1 MTQLSIREQLQL
13 YLNEHPIGKINT
25 AILSKQLEVS
35 RQHICK
41 TLDNLGEIRHHRIP
55 KVLKYCPK
63 CETVISTKAT
73 FCRSHARLIEKYKG
87 KHYLCKICG
96 KYRLLEHFAKSK
108 IASSGYETR
117 CLDCRAKWQ
126 REYYRTER
134 GRQSHSNATRSL
146 AQKHPERQRAYYQVY
161 KALQSGTL
169 TKEVCF
175 RCNSEDTQAIHSDYN
190 QPFNITWSCLTCRNF
205 VPIAKITYVP
215 NPIEEGFRV
224 FTKTKIEH
232 TNSFGKWMQILKQH
246 YNTQE
251 ITSQI
256 FVSSIKEYK
265 YIKGLG
271 KHYKNLASQYAEELL
286 IKLLP

>member
-1 MTQLSIREQLQL
+1 MTQVSTREQLQI
-13 YLNEHPIGKINT
+13 YLKEHPIGKINT
-25 AILSKQLEVS
+25 VTLSKELGVS

-41 TLDNLGEIRHHRIP
+41 TLDNLGETRHHRIP
-55 KVLKYCPK
+55 KVIKHCPK
-63 CETVISTKAT
+63 CETIISTKAT

-87 KHYLCKICG
+87 KLYLCKICK

-108 IASSGYETR
+108 IAHSGYETR

-134 GRQSHSNATRSL
+134 GRQSHSNSTRSL

-161 KALQSGTL
+161 KALQSGAL
-169 TKEVCF
+169 TKELCF
-175 RCNSEDTQAIHSDYN
+175 RCNSENAQAIHSDYN
-190 QPFNITWSCLTCRNF
+190 QPFSITWSCLTCRNF
-205 VPIAKITYVP
+205 VPMDKVIYIP
-215 NPIEEGFRV
+215 NPLEEGFRT
-224 FTKTKIEH
+224 FIKAKIKH
-232 TNSFGKWMQILKQH
+232 TNSFGKWMQVLKQH

-265 YIKGLG
+265 QINGLG
-271 KHYKNLASQYAEELL
+271 KQYKDLASLYAEELL